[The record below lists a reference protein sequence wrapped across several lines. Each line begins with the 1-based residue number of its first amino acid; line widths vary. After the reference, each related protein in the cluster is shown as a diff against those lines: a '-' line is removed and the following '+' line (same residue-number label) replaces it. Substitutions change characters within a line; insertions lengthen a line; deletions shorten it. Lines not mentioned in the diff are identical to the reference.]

1 MKTLSLTDKELI
13 LIINALTEKIRYKGI
28 QKLLVNMQNQLQEQ
42 EPVYVI
48 NDDVPFSKEKSEHIF
63 RTEKELID
71 WLRGRGIEGTD
82 EYIINES
89 VQIGEVKQIKRSE
102 LTDTE

>member
-1 MKTLSLTDKELI
+1 MNNLKLTDKELEI
-13 LIINALTEKIRYKGI
+13 IKDMLIEKIRYKGV

-42 EPVYVI
+42 DKLVYV
-48 NDDVPFSKEKSEHIF
+48 KEKSGHIF

-71 WLRGRGIEGTD
+71 WLKGRGIEGTD